1 MKLKI
6 QITSW
11 LNGSVLFEYESEN
24 NTIRKTLQA
33 AIETRADLTRANL
46 RGADLR
52 DANLRDANLTG
63 ADLRGANLEPI
74 KNDFFIVLLHG
85 IKEIGFL
92 KQAIIDGKIDSSTY
106 EGNGECYC
114 LSGTLYTGAV
124 KQDGPQ
130 EAERVDII
138 KSCRKAERPAE
149 RFFLGIKPGNTPEN
163 NQASKLVL
171 EWILEFER
179 LIA

>member
-33 AIETRADLTRANL
+33 AIETRADLTRA
-46 RGADLR
+46 
-52 DANLRDANLTG
+52 
-63 ADLRGANLEPI
+63 DLRGANLEPI

-92 KQAIIDGKIDSSTY
+92 KQAIIDGKIDGSTY
-106 EGNGECYC
+106 EGNGECSC

-130 EAERVDII
+130 EAARVDVI
-138 KSCRKAERPAE
+138 KSCRRAERPAE
-149 RFFLGIKPGNTPEN
+149 RFFLGIKPGDTPEN
-163 NQASKLVL
+163 NQASQLVL